1 MRPRLTE
8 TGSFVFRMEAEWTLL
23 LPIILP
29 DWKKSDERIRVIRND
44 QALQIAENTN
54 AAMEAAT
61 GDFIVFADH
70 DDEMTPDALFQ
81 CVKALNENPEIEVL
95 YSDEDKMSMDG
106 HKFSSLIS
114 NRTSISI
121 FCVQ

>member
-1 MRPRLTE
+1 M
-8 TGSFVFRMEAEWTLL
+8 
-23 LPIILP
+23 
-29 DWKKSDERIRVIRND
+29 IRND

-106 HKFSSLIS
+106 HKFFQPHFKPDFNIDLLCTVNYICHLFVVKKRSWIRSE
-114 NRTSISI
+114 
-121 FCVQ
+121 C